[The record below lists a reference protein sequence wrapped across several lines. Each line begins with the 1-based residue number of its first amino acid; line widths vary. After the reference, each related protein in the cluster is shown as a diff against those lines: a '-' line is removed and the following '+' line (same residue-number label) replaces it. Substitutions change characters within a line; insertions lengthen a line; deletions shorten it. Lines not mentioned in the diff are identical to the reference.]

1 MQCGRDCTITLSAY
15 FKLLPS
21 TQCADN
27 AGIEHSGYNA
37 LHPLVFINPDHF
49 PSWMF
54 STTRHHDDHH
64 KHFKG
69 NYGGYLA
76 VWDVLMG
83 TTIPVGA
90 TSYKNA
96 RRGVQLNELIGNL
109 STTLTS
115 GVLGA
120 GASMDAPAK
129 GATLPSDCDAQPVND
144 VEFLGRQRIVRR
156 PGGKH
161 TGRGGR
167 VVMPP
172 NVPNVGPA
180 P

>member
-1 MQCGRDCTITLSAY
+1 MYCNFILHVFQL
-15 FKLLPS
+15 FLPLN
-21 TQCADN
+21 ALAVN

-90 TSYKNA
+90 TSYRNA
-96 RRGVQLNELIGNL
+96 RRGVQPNELIGNL
-109 STTLTS
+109 STN

-120 GASMDAPAK
+120 GSATEAPAK
-129 GATLPSDCDAQPVND
+129 GTPLPSDCDAQPAKD
-144 VEFLGRQRIVRR
+144 VEFLGRQGIVRR

-161 TGRGGR
+161 ADL
-167 VVMPP
+167 PP
-172 NVPNVGPA
+172 NAGPA